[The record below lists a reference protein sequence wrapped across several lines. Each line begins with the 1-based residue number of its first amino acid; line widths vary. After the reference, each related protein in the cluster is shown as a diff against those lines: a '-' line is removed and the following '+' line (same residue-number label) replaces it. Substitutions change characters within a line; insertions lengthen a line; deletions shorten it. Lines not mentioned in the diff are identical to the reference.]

1 MAPIAE
7 NVLLLLLD
15 NPEEQPRLERSPLG
29 RVLAAA
35 LILDLAVDCRVRPTL
50 ADEPLPAG
58 HLVALEGPVPLDPS
72 VRPTLSL
79 LEQRPIT
86 AANAVAA
93 LRKHSE
99 DTVLDQLLRTG
110 QIHQVQ
116 LSSHKVR
123 RNHYRW
129 PVKNRGRVAVLR
141 SEVIGALFEN
151 RRPTPANAAVICLL
165 NEVGAL
171 GAVLELNDEGVRVV
185 RERSREIETG
195 GWAAESGTG
204 GRAAESG
211 TGGRAAESGTA
222 EVNLALTL
230 ADVLPAVNS
239 GL

>member
-1 MAPIAE
+1 MARIAE
-7 NVLLLLLD
+7 DVLLLLLD

-35 LILDLAVDCRVRPTL
+35 LILDLAFDCRVRPTQ
-50 ADEPLPAG
+50 ADEPFPAG

-72 VRPTLSL
+72 VRPTLGL

-86 AANAVAA
+86 AADAIGA

-129 PVKNRGRVAVLR
+129 PVRNRGRVAVLR
-141 SEVIGALFEN
+141 SESIGILFEQ
-151 RRPTPANAAVICLL
+151 RTPSPVNAAVICLL
-165 NEVGAL
+165 NEVNAL
-171 GAVLELNDEGVRVV
+171 GAVLELNDEGIRVV
-185 RERSREIETG
+185 DDRCREIEEG
-195 GWAAESGTG
+195 GWADESD
-204 GRAAESG
+204 
-211 TGGRAAESGTA
+211 TA
-222 EVNLALTL
+222 GVNLALTL
-230 ADVLPAVNS
+230 AEVLPAADP
-239 GL
+239 GR

>member
-1 MAPIAE
+1 MARIAE

-15 NPEEQPRLERSPLG
+15 NPEDQPRLERGPVG

-35 LILDLAVDCRVRPTL
+35 LILDLASDCRVRPTL
-50 ADEPLPAG
+50 PDEPLPAG

-72 VRPTLSL
+72 VRPALAL
-79 LEQRPIT
+79 LEQQPIT
-86 AANAVAA
+86 AVDAIGA

-141 SEVIGALFEN
+141 SEVIGGLFEG
-151 RRPTPANAAVICLL
+151 RQPSAVNAAVICLL
-165 NEVGAL
+165 DEVNAL
-171 GAVLELNDEGVRVV
+171 GPVLELNDEGVRVV
-185 RERSREIETG
+185 RERSREIAEG
-195 GWAAESGTG
+195 GWADESD
-204 GRAAESG
+204 
-211 TGGRAAESGTA
+211 TA

-230 ADVLPAVNS
+230 ADVLPALES
-239 GL
+239 AR

>member
-7 NVLLLLLD
+7 NVLLMLLD

-29 RVLAAA
+29 RVLATA
-35 LILDLAVDCRVRPTL
+35 LILDLASDCRVRPTL
-50 ADEPLPAG
+50 ADEQLPAG

-72 VRPTLSL
+72 VRPTLAL

-86 AANAVAA
+86 AADAIAA
-93 LRKHSE
+93 LRKHAE

-129 PVKNRGRVAVLR
+129 PLKNRGRVAVLR

-151 RRPTPANAAVICLL
+151 RTPAPATAAVICLL
-165 NEVGAL
+165 NEVRAL
-171 GAVLELNDEGVRVV
+171 GAVLELNDAGVRVV
-185 RERSREIETG
+185 DERAHEIAAG
-195 GWAAESGTG
+195 GWADESD
-204 GRAAESG
+204 
-211 TGGRAAESGTA
+211 TA

-230 ADVLPAVNS
+230 ADALPALES

>member
-7 NVLLLLLD
+7 NVLLMLLD
-15 NPEEQPRLERSPLG
+15 NPEEQPRLERGPLG

-35 LILDLAVDCRVRPTL
+35 LILDLAFDCRVRPTL
-50 ADEPLPAG
+50 ADEQLPDG

-72 VRPTLSL
+72 VRQTLAL
-79 LEQRPIT
+79 LEQRPIP
-86 AANAVAA
+86 ASDAIGA

-141 SEVIGALFEN
+141 SEIIGALFEE
-151 RRPTPANAAVICLL
+151 RQPPAVNAAVICLL
-165 NEVGAL
+165 NEVNAL
-171 GAVLELNDEGVRVV
+171 GSVLELNNEGVRVV
-185 RERSREIETG
+185 RQRSQEIAAG
-195 GWAAESGTG
+195 GWADESD
-204 GRAAESG
+204 
-211 TGGRAAESGTA
+211 TA
-222 EVNLALTL
+222 EANLAQTL
-230 ADVLPAVNS
+230 ADVLPALDS
-239 GL
+239 AR

>member
-1 MAPIAE
+1 MARIAE
-7 NVLLLLLD
+7 DVLLLLLD
-15 NPEEQPRLERSPLG
+15 NPEEQPRLERGPLG

-35 LILDLAVDCRVRPTL
+35 LILDLALDRRVRQTI

-72 VRPTLSL
+72 VRPTLAL
-79 LEQRPIT
+79 LEDQPIT
-86 AANAVAA
+86 AADAVGA

-99 DTVLDQLLRTG
+99 DTVLDQLLRSG

-129 PVKNRGRVAVLR
+129 PVRNRGRVAVLR
-141 SEVIGALFEN
+141 SEVIGVLFEQ
-151 RRPTPANAAVICLL
+151 RTPTPVNAAVICLL
-165 NEVGAL
+165 NAVNAL

-185 RERSREIETG
+185 DKRSREIADG
-195 GWAAESGTG
+195 GWADESD
-204 GRAAESG
+204 
-211 TGGRAAESGTA
+211 TA

-230 ADVLPAVNS
+230 AEVLPAVDS
-239 GL
+239 GR

>member
-1 MAPIAE
+1 MARIAE
-7 NVLLLLLD
+7 DVLLLLLD
-15 NPEEQPRLERSPLG
+15 NPEEQPRLERGPLG

-35 LILDLAVDCRVRPTL
+35 LILDLAFDRRVRQTI

-72 VRPTLSL
+72 VRPTLAL

-86 AANAVAA
+86 AADALSA
-93 LRKHSE
+93 LRKHAE

-141 SEVIGALFEN
+141 SEIIGVIFEQ
-151 RRPTPANAAVICLL
+151 RTPSPSNAAVICLL
-165 NEVGAL
+165 NQVKAL
-171 GAVLELNDEGVRVV
+171 QAVLELNDEGTRVV
-185 RERSREIETG
+185 DERAREIVDG
-195 GWAAESGTG
+195 GWADETD
-204 GRAAESG
+204 
-211 TGGRAAESGTA
+211 TA
-222 EVNLALTL
+222 ELNLALTL
-230 ADVLPAVNS
+230 ADVVPAIDARH
-239 GL
+239 

>member
-35 LILDLAVDCRVRPTL
+35 LILDLAFDCRVRPTL
-50 ADEPLPAG
+50 ADEQLPAG
-58 HLVALEGPVPLDPS
+58 HLVALSGPVPLDPS
-72 VRPTLSL
+72 LRPALAL

-86 AANAVAA
+86 AADAIAA

-151 RRPTPANAAVICLL
+151 RKPTPDNAAVICLL
-165 NEVGAL
+165 NQVRAL
-171 GAVLELNDEGVRVV
+171 GAVLELNDAGVRVV
-185 RERSREIETG
+185 DERAHEIADGGWAATSDTG
-195 GWAAESGTG
+195 GWADEADT
-204 GRAAESG
+204 AA
-211 TGGRAAESGTA
+211 
-222 EVNLALTL
+222 VNLALAL
-230 ADVLPAVNS
+230 ADVLPGIDS